1 MVEFFRCNRVKLIST
16 SWNQAVRASCH
27 LRVGKNFAA
36 KKVTDQA
43 EFIEGLLKRL
53 LFGFSLP
60 ESIQKA
66 ENQKYDRNQ
75 ASHIHNFTTLFKR
88 IQLSS
93 GFLLL

>member
-16 SWNQAVRASCH
+16 SCNQAVRASCH
-27 LRVGKNFAA
+27 LRVGEYLAA

-53 LFGFSLP
+53 LFGLSLP

-66 ENQKYDRNQ
+66 ENQKYDWNQ
-75 ASHIHNFTTLFKR
+75 AFHIPNFTTLFRR
-88 IQLSS
+88 IQLCSDI
-93 GFLLL
+93 LPL